1 MKFDRVMA
9 KNQCTFSVVGI
20 DLSLAAVENTQINLD
35 DDTVVYAVESSTSR
49 LGLTGVQQHHQ
60 RQGEKHQRVVPETK
74 NNGLRGCEAQTAL
87 SFLFLSIEC
96 NRREANIQGQ
106 IIAEILKAFFFIFCL
121 TIQLIVKYSF
131 SL

>member
-1 MKFDRVMA
+1 MKFDRVME
-9 KNQCTFSVVGI
+9 KNQYTFSVVGN
-20 DLSLAAVENTQINLD
+20 DLFLAAVENTQINLD

-49 LGLTGVQQHHQ
+49 PGWTGVQHHHQ

-74 NNGLRGCEAQTAL
+74 NHGLRECEAQTAL
-87 SFLFLSIEC
+87 SFRFLSIEC
-96 NRREANIQGQ
+96 NRREANIQKQ
-106 IIAEILKAFFFIFCL
+106 IIARNTESFFLVFCL

>member
-9 KNQCTFSVVGI
+9 KNQCTFSVVGN
-20 DLSLAAVENTQINLD
+20 DLFLAAVENTQINLD

-49 LGLTGVQQHHQ
+49 PVWTGVQQHHQ
-60 RQGEKHQRVVPETK
+60 KQGEKHQRAVPGTK
-74 NNGLRGCEAQTAL
+74 NHGLRECEAQTAL

-106 IIAEILKAFFFIFCL
+106 ITARNTESFFLFFA
-121 TIQLIVKYSF
+121 
-131 SL
+131 

>member
-20 DLSLAAVENTQINLD
+20 DLFLAAVENTQINLD
-35 DDTVVYAVESSTSR
+35 DDTVVYAVKSSTSR
-49 LGLTGVQQHHQ
+49 PRWTGVQQHHQ
-60 RQGEKHQRVVPETK
+60 RQREKHQRVVPETK

-96 NRREANIQGQ
+96 NRREANSQGQ
-106 IIAEILKAFFFIFCL
+106 IIARNTESFFFYFL
-121 TIQLIVKYSF
+121 LNNTTDSEIQF
-131 SL
+131 